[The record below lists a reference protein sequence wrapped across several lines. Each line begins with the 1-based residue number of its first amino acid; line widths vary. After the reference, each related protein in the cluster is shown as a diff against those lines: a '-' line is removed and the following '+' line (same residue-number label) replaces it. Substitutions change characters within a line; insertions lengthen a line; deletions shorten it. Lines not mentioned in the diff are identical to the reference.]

1 MGDKEIGAIYTYSVH
16 VNVEVSDMSGDV
28 CKPYPDIEVGLLLVS
43 FVSLDVTFDISD
55 GRLDPSFDTS
65 RRL

>member
-1 MGDKEIGAIYTYSVH
+1 MSRRLQAIPRHSTTIYKYL
-16 VNVEVSDMSGDV
+16 
-28 CKPYPDIEVGLLLVS
+28 VGLLLVS

>member
-1 MGDKEIGAIYTYSVH
+1 M
-16 VNVEVSDMSGDV
+16 NVEVSDMSGDV
-28 CKPYPDIEVGLLLVS
+28 CKPYPYIEVGLLLVS

-65 RRL
+65 RHL